1 MSSQFLTVQEVAD
14 YLKVSRPTVY
24 RLVKKGKIQHIKV
37 EGSIRIK
44 PSDLESFIERQTT
57 PARAD

>member
-1 MSSQFLTVQEVAD
+1 MTDNLLTVQEVANR
-14 YLKVSRPTVY
+14 LNVSRPTVY

-44 PSDLESFIERQTT
+44 PGDLESFIERQTT
-57 PARAD
+57 PAIAD